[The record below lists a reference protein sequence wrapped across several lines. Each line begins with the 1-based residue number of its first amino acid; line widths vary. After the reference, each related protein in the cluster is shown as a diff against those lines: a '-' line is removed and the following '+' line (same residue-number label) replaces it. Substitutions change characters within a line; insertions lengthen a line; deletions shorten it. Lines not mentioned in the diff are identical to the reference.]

1 MRGSARARLGEARQG
16 FHQQTFQ
23 CSAGPGSARRGK
35 ARQYAARHGFH
46 PNISWQGRTSRGVA
60 GPVLAGPGRAGQG
73 MGSTRLQETPLID
86 FRITLTGTA
95 PLIMHSNRLSDP
107 LHPATKEY
115 RKITGKRQKTE
126 DDHLEIAR
134 MEHAASIYFDPDVGP
149 YIPGENLSRALVDA
163 ARITRKGKMVE
174 RGVFISTDINPLS
187 YRGPRTI
194 AGLWDDENF
203 RHLASVTVGTKRV
216 MRYRPVFREWST
228 EADGILDPA
237 VIDLTDL
244 ETIAVTAGQMVG
256 LCDWR
261 PRYGRFT
268 ARVEKL

>member
-1 MRGSARARLGEARQG
+1 MHGMAGRGEAWVPST
-16 FHQQTFQ
+16 HT
-23 CSAGPGSARRGK
+23 RR
-35 ARQYAARHGFH
+35 H
-46 PNISWQGRTSRGVA
+46 
-60 GPVLAGPGRAGQG
+60 
-73 MGSTRLQETPLID
+73 PLID

-115 RKITGKRQKTE
+115 KKVTGKRQKTE

-134 MEHAASIYFDPDVGP
+134 MEHAASLYMDDHVGP
-149 YIPGENLSRALVDA
+149 FIPGENLSRALVDA

-174 RGVFISTDINPLS
+174 RGVFIRTDTNPLS
-187 YRGPRTI
+187 YPGPRTI
-194 AGLWDDENF
+194 AALWDDENF
-203 RHLASVTVGTKRV
+203 RHFASVTVRGQRV
-216 MRYRPVFREWST
+216 MRCRPMFRDWST

-244 ETIAVTAGQMVG
+244 ETIAVTSGQMVG

>member
-1 MRGSARARLGEARQG
+1 
-16 FHQQTFQ
+16 
-23 CSAGPGSARRGK
+23 
-35 ARQYAARHGFH
+35 
-46 PNISWQGRTSRGVA
+46 
-60 GPVLAGPGRAGQG
+60 

-115 RKITGKRQKTE
+115 KKITGKRQKTE

-174 RGVFISTDINPLS
+174 RGVFISTDI
-187 YRGPRTI
+187 
-194 AGLWDDENF
+194 E
-203 RHLASVTVGTKRV
+203 
-216 MRYRPVFREWST
+216 
-228 EADGILDPA
+228 PA
-237 VIDLTDL
+237 VVPGPADDRRVVGRRELPVTCLGHGRHEACD
-244 ETIAVTAGQMVG
+244 AVSAGV
-256 LCDWR
+256 
-261 PRYGRFT
+261 P
-268 ARVEKL
+268 